1 MDTEDFDSLMDWCD
15 QLNFQNRDN
24 RHIVPL
30 IKTKMRETFLAYTH
44 ALSERAEKVSLGE
57 ALHELVGETGVRACI
72 AHSTCAETVALLDE
86 PLARGEFELETCPH
100 YLAFTSEKLA
110 GPEGARYTM
119 VPPLRTEADQE
130 ALWDAILA
138 GKL

>member
-44 ALSERAEKVSLGE
+44 ALSEREEKVSLGE
-57 ALHELVGETGVRACI
+57 ALHELALVTVVREAERVGLDPERTMEKFMDMFEG
-72 AHSTCAETVALLDE
+72 LLKE
-86 PLARGEFELETCPH
+86 IGKKLEDI
-100 YLAFTSEKLA
+100 
-110 GPEGARYTM
+110 
-119 VPPLRTEADQE
+119 V
-130 ALWDAILA
+130 
-138 GKL
+138 